1 MDCLLQQRG
10 ERSRLLLCRMTS
22 WKKVT
27 TFLSL
32 APSVTNALSSRYV
45 ASQPLRFLHFRK
57 VRGFTS
63 AASSTLMI
71 HTASSST
78 GSVTLYASVKHIR

>member
-10 ERSRLLLCRMTS
+10 ERNRLLLCRMTS

-27 TFLSL
+27 TLLSL

-45 ASQPLRFLHFRK
+45 ALWLLRFLHFRK
-57 VRGFTS
+57 ERGFTS

-78 GSVTLYASVKHIR
+78 GSVTVYATER